1 MLPAS
6 QYDLLQPRF
15 KEQAPPMATRDRF
28 RSRSKSGVA
37 YDDVED
43 DYNYNGGQELELEL
57 DSFGEA

>member
-1 MLPAS
+1 
-6 QYDLLQPRF
+6 
-15 KEQAPPMATRDRF
+15 MATRDRF

-57 DSFGEA
+57 DSFGET